1 MDRNAE
7 REEHP
12 LSRAMLESG
21 LVQKLALDRDGKNSG
36 VLSEGEL
43 IASRQQYVA
52 DDYIGPDIW
61 VFGYGSLIWNPL
73 IAYEEKQF
81 GRVYGFHKRF
91 CLWTRLGRGSPEDPG
106 LVLALDR
113 GGSVRG
119 FVFRIASKR
128 AAQEM
133 DILWQREMVN
143 NSYNPKWVSVHTN
156 CGVKKA
162 LSFVIRR
169 NSPSYADR
177 MSDENIAEIIARAAG
192 FLGPCC
198 DYLFETAKALT
209 KAGIQD
215 KSLDRLVRMVK
226 GYREKC

>member
-1 MDRNAE
+1 MPDDLLEKRSG
-7 REEHP
+7 HTQSV
-12 LSRAMLESG
+12 SRALS
-21 LVQKLALDRDGKNSG
+21 LLIKLAEEPEGLN
-36 VLSEGEL
+36 LSEL
-43 IASRQQYVA
+43 ARRVKLAPSTAHRLLTTLQL
-52 DDYIGPDIW
+52 D
-61 VFGYGSLIWNPL
+61 
-73 IAYEEKQF
+73 QF

-119 FVFRIASKR
+119 FVFRIASKH

-133 DILWQREMVN
+133 DILWQREMIN

-169 NSPSYADR
+169 DSPSYAYR
-177 MSDENIAEIIARAAG
+177 MSDENIAEIISRAAG

-198 DYLFETAKALT
+198 DYLFETAKAL
-209 KAGIQD
+209 KEN
-215 KSLDRLVRMVK
+215 LVREFNILFFNLLCLIFNFVFII
-226 GYREKC
+226 

>member
-1 MDRNAE
+1 MDRDAE
-7 REEHP
+7 TQEHL
-12 LSRAMLESG
+12 LSRTMLENG
-21 LVQKLALDRDGKNSG
+21 LVQKLALDRDGENSG
-36 VLSEGEL
+36 ILSEDEL

-52 DDYIGPDIW
+52 DDYTGPDIW

-91 CLWTRLGRGSPEDPG
+91 CLWTHLGRGSPEEPG

-119 FVFRIASKR
+119 VAFRIAANR

-133 DILWQREMVN
+133 DILWRREMIN
-143 NSYNPKWVSVHTN
+143 NSYSPKWVRVHTDY
-156 CGVKKA
+156 GMRTA

-169 NSPSYADR
+169 NSPSFAAR
-177 MSDENIAEIIARAAG
+177 MSDESTAAIIANATG

-198 DYLFETAKALT
+198 EYLFETAGALT
-209 KAGIQD
+209 KAGMRD
-215 KSLDRLVRMVK
+215 KKLDQLVKMVTRCKK
-226 GYREKC
+226 GG

>member
-1 MDRNAE
+1 MDRDAE
-7 REEHP
+7 VEEHP
-12 LSRAMLESG
+12 LSRTMLESG

-36 VLSEGEL
+36 VLSEDEL

-52 DDYIGPDIW
+52 DDYKGPDIW

-73 IAYEEKQF
+73 IAYEEKQY

-106 LVLALDR
+106 LVLALDK

-119 FVFRIASKR
+119 VVFRIAAKH

-133 DILWQREMVN
+133 DILWQREMIN
-143 NSYNPKWVSVHTN
+143 NSYSPKWVSVHTN
-156 CGVKKA
+156 YGVKKA

-169 NSPSYADR
+169 NSPSFADR
-177 MSDENIAEIIARAAG
+177 MSDENTAAIIAKAKG
-192 FLGPCC
+192 FLGPCHE
-198 DYLFETAKALT
+198 YLFETAKALAE
-209 KAGIQD
+209 AGIKD
-215 KSLDRLVRMVK
+215 KRLDRLVLMVK
-226 GYREKC
+226 MRKEDC